1 MDRFVPRDDCIRMAH
16 VFTRYAQRAEMRQLT
31 VRLTEREERDLL
43 LACEQSGKTKS
54 ALVRELLSQ
63 SLRRYRLRQALQVA
77 HAELGPAAQQ
87 AGWLTEDDVLR
98 DVS

>member
-1 MDRFVPRDDCIRMAH
+1 
-16 VFTRYAQRAEMRQLT
+16 MRQLT